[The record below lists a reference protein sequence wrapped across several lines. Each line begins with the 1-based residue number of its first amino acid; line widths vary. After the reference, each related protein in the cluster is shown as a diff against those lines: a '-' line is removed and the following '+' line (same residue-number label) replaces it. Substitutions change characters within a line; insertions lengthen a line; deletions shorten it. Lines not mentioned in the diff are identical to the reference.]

1 MLARVEIKDHG
12 LKMNEATLSPISN
25 PMALCGLGLS
35 IANKN
40 KASQNTLPQQS
51 NMGAL

>member
-1 MLARVEIKDHG
+1 MLRRVEIKDLE
-12 LKMNEATLSPISN
+12 LKMNEVTLVHIAIV
-25 PMALCGLGLS
+25 MAFCGLGLA

-40 KASQNTLPQQS
+40 KASKNTLPQQS